1 MFGGRRMNQELKNLI
16 YNCSV
21 EEVQIIIEFV
31 KELCKLAKETL
42 KLEKEL
48 QEKIETLFPL

>member
-31 KELCKLAKETL
+31 KEL
-42 KLEKEL
+42 LEE
-48 QEKIETLFPL
+48 EE

>member
-1 MFGGRRMNQELKNLI
+1 MNQELKNLI

-31 KELCKLAKETL
+31 KEL
-42 KLEKEL
+42 LEE
-48 QEKIETLFPL
+48 EE